1 MATPVGQP
9 QTETSLTAEPELD
22 PDYSSSDSSV
32 ELSPGPYHK
41 AWPDEKEATVLHPNH
56 ARPPIMTDG
65 EVTPGVVRHF
75 ELVCGTYFMYAK
87 GISEEQKVARL
98 LGSFKNPDIKAWIIM
113 NRTTLAALTFPDF
126 MKEFRRQ
133 WLPEGWE
140 NTVRA
145 EVLRS
150 HLDPTKETFEAWVTH
165 VQTLN
170 IVLRGTP
177 EHLSD
182 TQLRVQLEANLDKE
196 LRTMV
201 YDEMAHKIEE
211 LHPWIQRVQRLDNKR
226 RNERKRINKYIEE
239 YLRALGRRG
248 RS

>member
-1 MATPVGQP
+1 MPTGQP
-9 QTETSLTAEPELD
+9 QTETSLTAEPEPD
-22 PDYSSSDSSV
+22 PNYSSSDSSV
-32 ELSPGPYHK
+32 ELSSGPYNK
-41 AWPDEKEATVLHPNH
+41 TWPDEKEATVFHPNI
-56 ARPPIMTDG
+56 ARPPIMSDG

-75 ELVCGTYFMYAK
+75 ELLCETYFMYAK

-98 LGSFKNPDIKAWIIM
+98 LGSFKNPDIKAWVIM
-113 NRTTLAALTFPDF
+113 KRTTLAALTFPDF
-126 MKEFRRQ
+126 MKEFRRR
-133 WLPEGWE
+133 WLPEDWE
-140 NTVRA
+140 ITLRA
-145 EVLRS
+145 EIHSSL
-150 HLDPTKETFEAWVTH
+150 LDPTKETFETWVTH

-170 IVLRGTP
+170 VALRGTP

-182 TQLRVQLEANLDKE
+182 KQLRDQLGANLDE
-196 LRTMV
+196 ESRIMA

-226 RNERKRINKYIEE
+226 RNERKRINKYIDE